1 MSEYFDMI
9 KEGLEEAIEYENGNK
24 FAARST
30 KIYIKPIPQY
40 TNIDIRNIRNELQL
54 TQLAFAD
61 LVGVSKK
68 TVEAWECGTRKPT
81 GSAKRLMQIVINNKG
96 IEKQIINIQH

>member
-9 KEGLEEAIEYENGNK
+9 KEGLEEAIEYERGNK
-24 FAARST
+24 SVARST
-30 KIYIKPIPQY
+30 KIYIKPIPEY
-40 TNIDIRNIRNELQL
+40 TNIDIKNIRNELQL
-54 TQLAFAD
+54 TQQAFAD

-81 GSAKRLMQIVINNKG
+81 GSAKRLMQIVINNRG